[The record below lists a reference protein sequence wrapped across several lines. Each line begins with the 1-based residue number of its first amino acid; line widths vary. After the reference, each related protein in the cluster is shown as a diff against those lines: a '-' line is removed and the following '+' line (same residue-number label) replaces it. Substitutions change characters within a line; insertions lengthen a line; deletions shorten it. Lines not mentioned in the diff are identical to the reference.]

1 MENEKKGKLSLD
13 SLVDWLQDKL
23 NPIADKLNQNIWLS
37 AVRDG
42 FFGATSILIIGSI
55 FLLFANLPIA
65 GYANLMTS
73 IFGKNWT
80 VFFTVPYNMTMNIM
94 VIYVV
99 IGMAKS
105 LAKNLGVDDIQAIIL
120 SFAAFFI
127 LNPTIKDKSGAEGID
142 LVAISS
148 TGIFLS
154 ILVTLLTVKLL
165 SVFYKHDWRIKMPS
179 SVPEMVSNSFS
190 ALIPGAVIMII
201 AVTVRILFSMTSF
214 ATIQGF
220 VDKLIQTPLLKVGAS
235 YGATM
240 LVEFLEALIFTFGL
254 HGPSIINSVMTPIWL
269 TLTTQNQAAVAAG
282 KAIPHIMNLQFDANY
297 IKLGGTGCTIG
308 LAILCT
314 YFAKSKQ
321 IKTLGKLS
329 LAPSLFNINEPLIFG
344 LPIVLNPILMV
355 PFALSPIVFGS
366 LSWFVTSIGL
376 VPFANGTNIP
386 FTTPPI
392 IAGFLISGWQGAVW
406 NVIEIFLSVAWYYPF
421 FKIFD
426 RSTAKQDLENNSTST
441 D

>member
-1 MENEKKGKLSLD
+1 MD
-13 SLVDWLQDKL
+13 ALVSWLQRKL
-23 NPIADKLNQNIWLS
+23 NPIADKLNENIWLS

-42 FFGATSILIIGSI
+42 FFGATSILIIGSV

-65 GYANLMTS
+65 GYANLMAS
-73 IFGKNWT
+73 IFGNNWS

-94 VIYVV
+94 VIYVM

-105 LAKNLGVDDIQAIIL
+105 LAKSLKVDDIQAIIM
-120 SFAAFFI
+120 SFSAFFI
-127 LNPTIKDKSGAEGID
+127 LNPTVKTKTGIEGIT
-142 LVAISS
+142 LTSISS

-154 ILVTLLTVKLL
+154 IVVTFLTVKLL
-165 SVFYKHDWRIKMPS
+165 SVFYKRDWRIKMPS

-190 ALIPGAVIMII
+190 ALVPGAII
-201 AVTVRILFSMTSF
+201 LVVAVTIRILFAMTSF
-214 ATIQGF
+214 DTIQGF
-220 VDKLIQTPLLKVGAS
+220 VNTLIQAPLLKVGSS

-269 TLTTQNQAAVAAG
+269 TLTSQNQAAVAAG
-282 KAIPHIMNLQFDANY
+282 KVIPNIMNLQFDANY

-321 IKTLGKLS
+321 LRTLGKLAF
-329 LAPSLFNINEPLIFG
+329 APSLFNINEPLIFG
-344 LPIVLNPILMV
+344 LPIVLNPVLMI

-366 LSWFVTSIGL
+366 LSWAVTAIGW
-376 VPFANGTNIP
+376 VPYANGTNIP
-386 FTTPPI
+386 FTTPPV

-406 NVIEIFLSVAWYYPF
+406 NIIEIFLSIAWYYPF
-421 FKIFD
+421 FRIFD
-426 RSTAKQDLENNSTST
+426 KSTQRENLAAEA
-441 D
+441 

>member
-1 MENEKKGKLSLD
+1 MDKLVS
-13 SLVDWLQDKL
+13 WLQNKL
-23 NPIADKLNQNIWLS
+23 NPIADKLNENIWLS

-65 GYANLMTS
+65 GYADLMAH
-73 IFGKNWT
+73 IFGANWAT
-80 VFFTVPYNMTMNIM
+80 FFTVPYNMTMNIM
-94 VIYVV
+94 VIYVM

-105 LAKNLGVDDIQAIIL
+105 IAKSLEVDDIQAIIL

-127 LNPTIKDKSGAEGID
+127 LNPTVKTKTAEGID
-142 LVAISS
+142 LTSISS

-154 ILVTLLTVKLL
+154 IVVTLLTVKLL
-165 SVFYKHDWRIKMPS
+165 SIFYKHNWRIKMPS

-190 ALIPGAVIMII
+190 ALVPGAVILII
-201 AVTVRILFSMTSF
+201 AVSIRLAFAMTDF

-220 VDKLIQTPLLKVGAS
+220 VNKLIQAPLLKVGSS

-269 TLTTQNQAAVAAG
+269 TLTSENQAAVAAG
-282 KAIPHIMNLQFDANY
+282 KVIPHIMNLQFDANY

-321 IKTLGKLS
+321 LRTLGKLS
-329 LAPSLFNINEPLIFG
+329 LAPSIFNINEPLIFG
-344 LPIVLNPILMV
+344 LPIVLNPILMI
-355 PFALSPIVFGS
+355 PFAISPIVFGS
-366 LSWFVTSIGL
+366 LSWAVTAMGL

-406 NVIEIFLSVAWYYPF
+406 NVIEIFLSIAWYYPF
-421 FKIFD
+421 FRIFD
-426 RSTAKQDLENNSTST
+426 KSTQKQNLENGELEEA
-441 D
+441 